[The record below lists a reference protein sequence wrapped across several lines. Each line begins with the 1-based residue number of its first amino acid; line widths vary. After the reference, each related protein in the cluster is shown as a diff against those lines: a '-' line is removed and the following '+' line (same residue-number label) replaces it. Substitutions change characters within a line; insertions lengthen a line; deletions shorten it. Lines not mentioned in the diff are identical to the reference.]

1 MPTAWIALVEQP
13 ALVLLPLVGLLLLP
27 LAFAV
32 LLYWRHARP
41 EGVWGRLFLALRS
54 AVEGGILT
62 SAAYAPFLLW
72 PGWCRAVPQGDLA
85 TADAF
90 VVFGFG
96 LGPTADDQP
105 TPGQTNRALAA
116 WLVANNPAK
125 KPVIVQEGVYLALKE
140 LEKAQPDALKDWKVV
155 RIPDRPGMYVDTTGA
170 ALQTDG
176 ILSRENLKKPA
187 LVSHDYQLWRMARAF
202 EDTGLT
208 DVVVPNL
215 PAFPFDP
222 DSVQHLGTR
231 YYQLWLVREV
241 FAARPLTLAPQATI
255 IALTAIAF
263 LYGLA
268 LCRVVRG

>member
-13 ALVLLPLVGLLLLP
+13 ALVLLPLVGLLALP
-27 LAFAV
+27 LALGVF
-32 LLYWRHARP
+32 LYWQHARP
-41 EGVWGRLFLALRS
+41 AGVWGRVFLALRS
-54 AVEGGILT
+54 GAEGAILT

-72 PGWCRAVPQGDLA
+72 PGWCRATPQGDLA
-85 TADAF
+85 SADSFA
-90 VVFGFG
+90 VFSFG
-96 LGPTADDQP
+96 LGPTEGDQP
-105 TPGQTNRALAA
+105 TPGQTNRALAS

-125 KPVIVQEGVYLALKE
+125 KPVVVQEGVYLALKE
-140 LEKAQPDALKDWKVV
+140 LEKTQPSVLKDWKVI
-155 RIPDRPGMYVDTTGA
+155 RIPEHAGVYVDTTGA
-170 ALQTDG
+170 AFQTDG

-187 LVSHDYQLWRMARAF
+187 LVSHDYQLWRMARAC
-202 EDTGLT
+202 EDIGLT

-241 FAARPLTLAPQATI
+241 FVARPLTLAPQATL

-268 LCRVVRG
+268 FCRVVRG